1 MNIKPLGP
9 WVVVRVSPPNRET
22 AAGLFLPEGNM
33 MERLGHNTGVIEA
46 VGTGTLTEK
55 GMRVPLPLKVG
66 DTVLFRGY
74 LAELLRP
81 DYSDP
86 SRCMLH
92 SKDIVGVVEQ

>member
-1 MNIKPLGP
+1 
-9 WVVVRVSPPNRET
+9 
-22 AAGLFLPEGNM
+22 M

-74 LAELLRP
+74 LADLLKP
-81 DYSDP
+81 DYTDP
-86 SRCMLH
+86 GQRLLH
-92 SKDIVGVVEQ
+92 SKDIVGTVEQ